1 MKMKKYLTL
10 GLSVIGIVGMI
21 GCSANNT
28 LKDSESQNTNISKDN
43 ELKGESKE
51 NEKTEETI
59 YLGKVKNIVGNEIEL
74 AKDQDINPNGSKL
87 PEGVHFQSSIGG
99 DSDSGSGG
107 IPLTGDGEV
116 GDSSE
121 GISKDSVSMDPGE
134 VEGELFDLTDI
145 GDNEKL
151 ELEYTGETIK
161 ITIPAGANIFD
172 MRAGSD
178 SKLSAIKVNSIIKI
192 FAEGT
197 KEDITVKSVDIVE

>member
-21 GCSANNT
+21 GFSANNT

-145 GDNEKL
+145 G
-151 ELEYTGETIK
+151 G
-161 ITIPAGANIFD
+161 
-172 MRAGSD
+172 
-178 SKLSAIKVNSIIKI
+178 
-192 FAEGT
+192 
-197 KEDITVKSVDIVE
+197 